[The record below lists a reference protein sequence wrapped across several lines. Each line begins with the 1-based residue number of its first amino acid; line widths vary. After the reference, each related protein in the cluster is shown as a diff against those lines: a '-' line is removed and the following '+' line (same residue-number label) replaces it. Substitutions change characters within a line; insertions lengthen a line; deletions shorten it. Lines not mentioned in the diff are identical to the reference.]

1 MRSAET
7 AVAIF
12 PPMSTVTI
20 GPAGALLVD
29 GSPLFP
35 IVLSNGPAPGAST
48 PDGRNALAEVAA
60 AGVSFVRTGMAD
72 WNQPRI
78 DSQLAAQRTLLDALA
93 AHRLRAWLWLGDVP
107 NLPPRVPG
115 GPPPPQEQLLT
126 RIADGL
132 QGHPAL
138 GAYKGV
144 DEPRNPFRGA
154 DWIRPAGLVRA
165 YERLRQLDGT
175 HPLVITQAPIGT
187 VAQLSPYR
195 KAFDVTGADVYPVSY
210 PPGAHTRSGNR
221 DINVV
226 GDVTR
231 KLVKAAGGKP
241 VWMTLQIAW
250 SGVAPSK
257 QHPGVVPRFPTLQ
270 AERFM
275 AYQAVVSGARGLVF
289 FGGHLTQVAAPQ
301 DAAAG
306 WNWTFWDEVLRPLVA
321 ELTSGAVAP
330 ALVAPNAKA
339 AVKPSTVDVEL
350 VTRDDGRF
358 LYVIV
363 VRRKGTTNV
372 VTFTGLPRTIA
383 SGEALHEYVQK
394 PLPPPI
400 GAGKQVFR
408 TIGVANG
415 RFEDWFAPHDAR
427 VYRFRR

>member
-1 MRSAET
+1 
-7 AVAIF
+7 
-12 PPMSTVTI
+12 MSTVTVAPT
-20 GPAGALLVD
+20 GVLLVD

-35 IVLSNGPAPGAST
+35 IVLSNGPPPGGST
-48 PDGRNALAEVAA
+48 PGGRNGLAEVAA

-72 WNQPRI
+72 WNLSGI
-78 DSQLAAQRTLLDALA
+78 GSQLAAQRTLLDAAA
-93 AHRLRAWLWLGDVP
+93 AHGLHAWLWLGNVP
-107 NLPPRVPG
+107 NLPPHAPG
-115 GPPPPQEQLLT
+115 QPPSPQEQLLT

-138 GAYKGV
+138 GVYKGV

-195 KAFDVTGADVYPVSY
+195 NAFDITGADVYPVSY
-210 PPGAHTRSGNR
+210 PPGAHTRTGNR
-221 DINVV
+221 DISVV

-231 KLVKAAGGKP
+231 KMIRAAGAKP

-257 QHPGVVPRFPTLQ
+257 QRPGVVPRFPTLQ

-275 AYQAVVSGARGLVF
+275 AYQAIVNGARGLVF
-289 FGGHLTQVAAPQ
+289 FGGHLTQVAAPE

-306 WNWTFWDEVLRPLVA
+306 WNWTFWNEVLRPLVA
-321 ELTSGAVAP
+321 ELTSAAVAP

-339 AVKPSTVDVEL
+339 AIKPSTPDVEL
-350 VTRDDGRF
+350 VARDDGTF
-358 LYVIV
+358 QYVIA

-372 VTFTGLPRTIA
+372 VAFTGLPKTIG
-383 SGEALHEYVQK
+383 SGDVLHEYVQK
-394 PLPPPI
+394 PLPPPV

-408 TIGVANG
+408 TVGVANG
-415 RFEDWFAPHDAR
+415 RFEDWLAPHDVH
-427 VYRFRR
+427 VYRFRL

>member
-1 MRSAET
+1 
-7 AVAIF
+7 V
-12 PPMSTVTI
+12 
-20 GPAGALLVD
+20 
-29 GSPLFP
+29 
-35 IVLSNGPAPGAST
+35 
-48 PDGRNALAEVAA
+48 
-60 AGVSFVRTGMAD
+60 
-72 WNQPRI
+72 
-78 DSQLAAQRTLLDALA
+78 
-93 AHRLRAWLWLGDVP
+93 
-107 NLPPRVPG
+107 
-115 GPPPPQEQLLT
+115 

-154 DWIRPAGLVRA
+154 DWIRPAGLIRA
-165 YERLRQLDGT
+165 YERLRQLDAA
-175 HPLVITQAPIGT
+175 HPVVITQAPIGT

-210 PPGAHTRSGNR
+210 PPGAHTQTANR
-221 DINVV
+221 DISVV

-231 KLVKAAGGKP
+231 KLIKAAGTKP
-241 VWMTLQIAW
+241 VWMTLQVAW

-257 QHPGVVPRFPTLQ
+257 QRPGLVPRFPTLQ

-275 AYQAVVSGARGLVF
+275 AYQAIANGARGLVF
-289 FGGHLTQVAAPQ
+289 FGGHLTQVATPE

-321 ELTSGAVAP
+321 ELRSGAVRP
-330 ALVAPNAKA
+330 ALVAPDAKA
-339 AVKPSTVDVEL
+339 AVKASTADVEL
-350 VTRDDGRF
+350 VVRDDGTF
-358 LYVIV
+358 LYVIA

-372 VTFTGLPRTIA
+372 VAFTGVPKTIA
-383 SGEALHEYVQK
+383 SGEVLHEYVQK

-408 TIGVANG
+408 VVRVSNG
-415 RFEDWFAPHDAR
+415 RFEDWLAPHDAR